1 MISTQ
6 VSGCGGK
13 SGRQKRGE
21 KVEEILLSVSFA
33 LMCYYVLSIVML
45 LLSDGMTMYEKI
57 CLYILL
63 YLAVRQTIGWYSE

>member
-45 LLSDGMTMYEKI
+45 LLSDGMTM
-57 CLYILL
+57 
-63 YLAVRQTIGWYSE
+63 